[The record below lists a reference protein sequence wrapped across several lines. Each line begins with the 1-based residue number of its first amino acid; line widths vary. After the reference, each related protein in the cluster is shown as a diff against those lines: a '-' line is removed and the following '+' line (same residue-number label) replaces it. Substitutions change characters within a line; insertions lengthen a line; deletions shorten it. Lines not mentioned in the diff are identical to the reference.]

1 MKNRRE
7 LPGVLILLFVSVIL
21 LGVVALTAFHDGKM
35 QSHYEELDEGWLVTK
50 NGEVCPG
57 TMMNTLVFPLAD
69 RGDTFELETILPDR
83 SIANPILVFFSVH
96 STITVELDGEEIYH
110 YGQEFYE
117 AGKLTGYGY
126 QCINLPEDYEGR
138 TLCVRLT
145 VCEDAAFSSFDTPQI
160 YDANWYVKDYLKEN
174 RIPLI
179 INLFLVVFG
188 ICMLGVAL
196 VFTFSARS
204 TQWLK
209 LLWVALFS
217 IDIGLWSICSY
228 NLTFLFFDD
237 LRLKVLSEFGL
248 LYLLPISVFAYFY
261 EDMMREGG
269 RVRKGVYWG
278 ILALQILFTLSAYI
292 LQMTGLCRFPKLLK
306 VQHLI
311 MGMMVIYLVWMFVS
325 DIRHKRLKN
334 AVLFAGVVVM
344 VSFAVTDL
352 VRFNVEKY
360 ISMAS
365 GRRYVGG
372 FSIGV
377 MIFIVS
383 MMIDFSR
390 NVTRALYDAAEGE
403 ALKKLAYTDAL
414 TGLANRRSCED
425 AFDELDADTQKKEY
439 AVAVFDLNNLKQ
451 VNDGLGHEEGDAF
464 IKSFGD
470 ILREVFSR
478 DGLVG
483 RTGGDEFLVILND
496 VPTEKINML
505 IRQMEEL
512 IEKKNREHL
521 HWNLST
527 AYGIGEH
534 GKEPEKSARQLYK
547 LADERMYACKQDMKQ
562 KSAASNGVF

>member
-1 MKNRRE
+1 M
-7 LPGVLILLFVSVIL
+7 
-21 LGVVALTAFHDGKM
+21 
-35 QSHYEELDEGWLVTK
+35 
-50 NGEVCPG
+50 
-57 TMMNTLVFPLAD
+57 
-69 RGDTFELETILPDR
+69 
-83 SIANPILVFFSVH
+83 
-96 STITVELDGEEIYH
+96 
-110 YGQEFYE
+110 
-117 AGKLTGYGY
+117 
-126 QCINLPEDYEGR
+126 
-138 TLCVRLT
+138 
-145 VCEDAAFSSFDTPQI
+145 
-160 YDANWYVKDYLKEN
+160 
-174 RIPLI
+174 
-179 INLFLVVFG
+179 
-188 ICMLGVAL
+188 
-196 VFTFSARS
+196 
-204 TQWLK
+204 
-209 LLWVALFS
+209 
-217 IDIGLWSICSY
+217 
-228 NLTFLFFDD
+228 TFLFFDD

-470 ILREVFSR
+470 ILREVFSG

-547 LADERMYACKQDMKQ
+547 LADERMYACKQEMKQ